1 MQQVANAYA
10 RVQQSTQSPRELESS
25 ILLKAGQKLQAVK
38 DGWPESERDLDGAL
52 TYNRKLWTILVT
64 SVTREDNPLPREI
77 KQNIVNLGLF
87 IFKHSFA
94 LMIDTDPAK
103 LQVLININRE
113 IAAGLRGRGVDG
125 QAPAPQP
132 EPPAA
137 A

>member
-38 DGWPESERDLDGAL
+38 DGWPESERDLDAAL

-64 SVTREDNPLPREI
+64 SVTREDSQLPREI
-77 KQNIVNLGLF
+77 RQNIVNLGLF

-94 LMIDTDPAK
+94 LSIEPDPAR

-113 IAAGLRGRGVDG
+113 IAAGLRGRGLEDN
-125 QAPAPQP
+125 AP
-132 EPPAA
+132 PPAA

>member
-1 MQQVANAYA
+1 M
-10 RVQQSTQSPRELESS
+10 
-25 ILLKAGQKLQAVK
+25 
-38 DGWPESERDLDGAL
+38 
-52 TYNRKLWTILVT
+52 
-64 SVTREDNPLPREI
+64 TREDNPLPREI

-125 QAPAPQP
+125 QALPRSLSR
-132 EPPAA
+132 PPPPDRQAS
-137 A
+137 